1 MNFDVLNPQ
10 TRRFYG
16 KVKRVGQMWVTP
28 DGSAFP
34 KQHLAYRSVHENQQS
49 MDSLPPIY
57 YPKDMTL
64 EQFLEIK
71 LPKVIGKKYRA
82 VVKNCEKKT
91 ASASSFKQLVER
103 SRKDKPKNK

>member
-1 MNFDVLNPQ
+1 
-10 TRRFYG
+10 
-16 KVKRVGQMWVTP
+16 MWVTP

-49 MDSLPPIY
+49 MDTLPPIY

-82 VVKNCEKKT
+82 VVKSRDKKIAT
-91 ASASSFKQLVER
+91 ASSFKQLVER
-103 SRKDKPKNK
+103 SRKDKPKSK